1 MKYQYKLLCI
11 VYLKAYATSR
21 DLRPENQTEI
31 TCRESNGSHV
41 QGTKLKKNTHE
52 NVLIHLKTKDNARIM
67 LALSYVLGVW
77 DGNNMLPRKR
87 SIAVRGFVLLNLCSF
102 I

>member
-1 MKYQYKLLCI
+1 MQRIERK
-11 VYLKAYATSR
+11 SR
-21 DLRPENQTEI
+21 PGNQTE
-31 TCRESNGSHV
+31 
-41 QGTKLKKNTHE
+41 KKNTHE
-52 NVLIHLKTKDNARIM
+52 NVLIHLKTKDNAGIM

-87 SIAVRGFVLLNLCSF
+87 SVAVRGFVLLNLCSF